1 MPKKLLTLVDGSY
14 YLFRAY
20 YAMPGLTN
28 SEKEPT
34 GAIFGVINMLR
45 KLIKEEQPD
54 YFAVVFDAKGKTFRN
69 DLYPEY
75 KANRPPA
82 EPDLVAQIAPL
93 HEIIKAL
100 GVCLLCEDDVEADD
114 VIATLAM
121 KASQTGLKTLIST
134 GDKDLAQIVDD
145 DIQLINTMDNKRY
158 DRAGVIEKYG
168 VPPERIVDYLTL
180 IGDTSDNVPGIPKVG
195 PKTAVKWLTQ
205 HGSLDEIVANAAGFP
220 GKVGEYLR
228 ENLDQ
233 IPLSRQLVTLKTD
246 LELPVEPQQLLITDQ
261 DKMALREH
269 YRRWGFRSW
278 LPETNGGERLPAREN
293 REDRSAGWQASQ
305 VDQNRGQQD
314 NRPDSRQAKQ
324 ADGQRDNQTGGPR
337 ASQTDGQ
344 RHNRTDGWLVGHTD
358 GQQPLADAE
367 PSEQQYE
374 TILTVEQL
382 ERWIDKLAGAEV
394 FAFDTETTDL
404 DYMRAELVGL
414 SFSVRPG
421 EAAYV
426 PLAHDYD
433 GAPKQVSRR
442 KVLEKLRPL
451 LESDKPGIVGQNLK
465 YDRNILANYRIELNG
480 IAHDSMLQS
489 YVLDSVATRH
499 DMTSLARKYLDKTV
513 TSYEDVAGKG
523 AKQISFNQVPLE
535 QAAAYAAEDADIT
548 LRLHRTLWPKLAKE
562 PGLRELYAR
571 IEMPLLSVIARME
584 RNGVRID
591 TDMLLRQSAELAG
604 QMQEVEEQ
612 AHALAGQAFNIGSP
626 KQIQEILYEKM
637 QLPVLAKTP
646 KGQPS
651 TAESVLQALAA
662 EHELPALILRHRE
675 FSKLKSTYTD
685 RLPEQVNPASGRIH
699 TSYHQAVAATG
710 RLSSSDPNLQNI
722 PIRTEEGRKIRQAFV
737 AAPGNVLVAADYS
750 QIELRIMAHLSG
762 DVALLDAFAAGSD
775 IHKATAAEV
784 FGVDMTDVSSEQR
797 RAAKA
802 INFGLIYGMSAF
814 GLARQLGIDRGS
826 ARRYVDTYF
835 ERYPAVKEYMDATRL
850 RARETGF
857 VETVF
862 KRRLYL
868 PDISARNAAR
878 RQYAERTAINAPM
891 QGTAADIIKRAM
903 IEIDKKLLRSGKN
916 IRMIMQVHDELVF
929 EIAEAEVL
937 EYTREI
943 RRLMAD
949 AADLNVPLT
958 VDVGSGANWDEAH

>member
-20 YAMPGLTN
+20 HAMPGLTN
-28 SEKEPT
+28 SQNEPT

-45 KLIKEEQPD
+45 KLLKEEQPD
-54 YFAVVFDAKGKTFRN
+54 YFAVVFDVKGKSFRN

-82 EPDLVAQIAPL
+82 PPDLVAQIEPL
-93 HEIIKAL
+93 HEIIRAL
-100 GVCLLCEDDVEADD
+100 GVPLLLIDNVEADD
-114 VIATLAM
+114 VIATLAAR
-121 KASQTGLKTLIST
+121 ASNAGLRTLVST
-134 GDKDLAQIVDD
+134 GDKDLAQIVND
-145 DIQLINTMDNKRY
+145 DIHLINTMNNTRF
-158 DRAGVIEKYG
+158 DRDGVIEKYG
-168 VPPERIVDYLTL
+168 VPPERIVDYLAL

-195 PKTAVKWLTQ
+195 PKTAVKWLTE
-205 HGSLDEIVANAAGFP
+205 HGSLDEIVARADSFP

-233 IPLSRQLVTLKTD
+233 IPLSKELVTLKND
-246 LELPVEPQQLLITDQ
+246 LDLPVGPERLLIADQ
-261 DKMALREH
+261 DKVALREH

-278 LPETNGGERLPAREN
+278 LPDVNGAGRAAPETPAPAQEQ
-293 REDRSAGWQASQ
+293 ETTSAGL
-305 VDQNRGQQD
+305 QD
-314 NRPDSRQAKQ
+314 
-324 ADGQRDNQTGGPR
+324 
-337 ASQTDGQ
+337 
-344 RHNRTDGWLVGHTD
+344 
-358 GQQPLADAE
+358 
-367 PSEQQYE
+367 EQDVETTEENYE
-374 TILTVEQL
+374 TVLTVEHL
-382 ERWIDKLAGAEV
+382 ERWVDKLAGAEI
-394 FAFDTETTDL
+394 FAFDTETTSL

-426 PLAHDYD
+426 PVAHDYD
-433 GAPKQVSRR
+433 GAPKQISRR

-451 LESDKPGIVGQNLK
+451 LESDTPRVVGQNLK
-465 YDRNILANYRIELNG
+465 YDRNVLANYRIELNG

-489 YVLDSVATRH
+489 YVLDSVGTRH

-523 AKQISFNQVPLE
+523 AKQVPFNQVPVE

-548 LRLHRTLWPKLAKE
+548 LRLHRTLWPKLAGQ
-562 PGLRELYAR
+562 PGLRELYTR
-571 IEMPLLSVIARME
+571 IEMPLLDVIARME
-584 RNGVRID
+584 RNGVLVD
-591 TDMLLRQSAELAG
+591 KEMLKRQSDELNEQMLEVEQQAHRLAG
-604 QMQEVEEQ
+604 QS
-612 AHALAGQAFNIGSP
+612 FNIGSP

-637 QLPVLAKTP
+637 QLPVTARTP
-646 KGQPS
+646 TGQPS
-651 TAESVLQALAA
+651 TAESVLQELAA

-685 RLPEQVNPASGRIH
+685 RLPEQVNPTSGRVH

-722 PIRTEEGRKIRQAFV
+722 PIRTEEGRKIRRAFI
-737 AAPGNVLVAADYS
+737 ASPGNVLLAADYS
-750 QIELRIMAHLSG
+750 QIELRIMAHLSA
-762 DVALLDAFAAGSD
+762 DAALLAAFAAGSD
-775 IHKATAAEV
+775 IHRATAAEV
-784 FGVDMTDVSSEQR
+784 FGASMAEVSPEQR

-826 ARRYVDTYF
+826 ARRYVEKYF
-835 ERYPAVKEYMDATRL
+835 ERYPGVKEYMDATRI
-850 RARETGF
+850 RARETGY

-868 PDISARNAAR
+868 PDIAARNAAR

-929 EIAEAEVL
+929 EVAEAEVI
-937 EYTREI
+937 EYSQEI
-943 RRLMAD
+943 SSLMSG
-949 AADLNVPLT
+949 AAALSVPLI
-958 VDVGSGANWDEAH
+958 VDIGTGANWDEAH